1 MTGYTLRRSAMKT
14 FLVLF
19 LAFFAVAQVFPLLWV
34 ASYSLQKSGDLFGPE
49 LFKLPSNPVWNNYV
63 RAWTDG
69 KIPQYLTNTLLVVS
83 PSVAFSTI
91 FSFCIAYACTRMQ
104 WRLRP
109 VAWFIITIGLTI
121 PIHTTLLPN
130 FIWYNFFGLIDTR
143 VGLIIS
149 YVAFSISFNA
159 VIFAGLLTGLPFSM
173 EESAFLDGAK
183 YRHILASII
192 APMTATGFATVGV
205 QTFLNHWNEFIM
217 ANTYLMS
224 EVKRTLP
231 FSIIRFQGQ
240 YSSDYAV
247 QFACMTLVALPPLL
261 LYFIFNRWI
270 VAGITAGAVKG

>member
-1 MTGYTLRRSAMKT
+1 MKT

-19 LAFFAVAQVFPLLWV
+19 LCLFCRCPGIPAAFGWRPTPCKNPGIFSALSCSSCQ
-34 ASYSLQKSGDLFGPE
+34 
-49 LFKLPSNPVWNNYV
+49 SNPVWNNYV

-69 KIPQYLTNTLLVVS
+69 KIPQYLTNTLLVVI

>member
-14 FLVLF
+14 FLVIF

-69 KIPQYLTNTLLVVS
+69 KIPQYLTNTLLVVI

>member
-69 KIPQYLTNTLLVVS
+69 KIPQYLTNTLLVVI